1 MISFCA
7 SHLDSRRRQEHLT
20 IEYSRHSIADLHLL
34 LRFAATR
41 AQSEVLKGVTYEL
54 VNEARACVLESS
66 IKRLH
71 PPAFAEQAVTYTNKH
86 DHR

>member
-20 IEYSRHSIADLHLL
+20 IEYSRDSIANLYISFCA
-34 LRFAATR
+34 LRFMHN
-41 AQSEVLKGVTYEL
+41 QDVLKVVTYEL